1 MYFLSGSYTQTSP
14 LVMLQ
19 SSQTVTKMFL
29 HDVVPGNGYADSII
43 AAETTDRLH
52 SKMTREFQTPVW
64 IVAKLVTRID

>member
-1 MYFLSGSYTQTSP
+1 MYFLSESYTQTSP

-19 SSQTVTKMFL
+19 SSHTVTKMFL
-29 HDVVPGNGYADSII
+29 HDVVPGNGYTDSII
-43 AAETTDRLH
+43 VAETTDRLH